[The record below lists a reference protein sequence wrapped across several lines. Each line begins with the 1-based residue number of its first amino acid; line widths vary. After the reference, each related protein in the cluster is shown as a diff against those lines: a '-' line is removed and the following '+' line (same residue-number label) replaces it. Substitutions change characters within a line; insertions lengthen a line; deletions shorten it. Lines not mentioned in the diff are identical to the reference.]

1 MAIDKLLDGRVKV
14 RQLVLLMAIDE
25 HGSLLAAA
33 EAMHVTQPSVSR
45 SLHELEKAVGSELF
59 IRGPRG
65 VKATRSGE
73 VLLEH
78 ARAVVGHL
86 STAASRI
93 TALETVGLEPVTV
106 CTNLGGTY
114 SLLLPRA
121 IGILKRRHPR
131 LTVSVIELV
140 PEHLE
145 TFLRRGE
152 VDMFVGRLGHGE
164 SSGKLRHIQ
173 LYEEP
178 VGIVARE
185 GHPLAAEKALDAKD
199 LMRYTWILPNRHTQ
213 PFNDMV
219 DWFDARGLGQPEQVV
234 ECSSFITLRT
244 LLLETDA
251 VAPAPMLVGV
261 REPGLTVLDIEVSSV
276 PSGMGVMVLEDRV
289 PSPSAQLLER
299 CLIEAAR
306 HMEDSMSAWR
316 AESAGESI

>member
-1 MAIDKLLDGRVKV
+1 
-14 RQLVLLMAIDE
+14 
-25 HGSLLAAA
+25 
-33 EAMHVTQPSVSR
+33 
-45 SLHELEKAVGSELF
+45 
-59 IRGPRG
+59 
-65 VKATRSGE
+65 
-73 VLLEH
+73 
-78 ARAVVGHL
+78 
-86 STAASRI
+86 
-93 TALETVGLEPVTV
+93 
-106 CTNLGGTY
+106 
-114 SLLLPRA
+114 
-121 IGILKRRHPR
+121 
-131 LTVSVIELV
+131 
-140 PEHLE
+140 
-145 TFLRRGE
+145 
-152 VDMFVGRLGHGE
+152 
-164 SSGKLRHIQ
+164 
-173 LYEEP
+173 
-178 VGIVARE
+178 
-185 GHPLAAEKALDAKD
+185 
-199 LMRYTWILPNRHTQ
+199 MRYTWILPNRHTQ